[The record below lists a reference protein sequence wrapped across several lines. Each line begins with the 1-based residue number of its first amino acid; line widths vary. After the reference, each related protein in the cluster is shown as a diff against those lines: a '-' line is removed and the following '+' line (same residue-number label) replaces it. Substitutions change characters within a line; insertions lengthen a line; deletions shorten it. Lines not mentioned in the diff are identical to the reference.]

1 MKDFIS
7 LLLALCVGLSYT
19 LHSAEPPTSTEPAK
33 AQIAKTPEEKA
44 KAEEQAKTY
53 PLKTCLV
60 SGDNLGGMGETI
72 DCLYQGKLIRFC
84 CKGCI
89 KSFNKNPDKYLQEL
103 GTAKKPAA

>member
-1 MKDFIS
+1 MKNLIT
-7 LLLALCVGLSYT
+7 LLVALSATLTFT
-19 LHSAEPPTSTEPAK
+19 LHSADTPPGPEAAK
-33 AQIAKTPEEKA
+33 AAIVKTPEEKTQA
-44 KAEEQAKTY
+44 AEQAKTY

-89 KSFNKNPDKYLQEL
+89 KSFNKNPEKYFKEL
-103 GTAKKPAA
+103 EAAKKPAA